1 MGYSKVVYD
10 GRTVIDLTSDTITAG
25 SLEEGKTA
33 HDAKGDSIT
42 GTMKKPTISDDGNGN
57 LRFSGITVT
66 AS

>member
-10 GRTVIDLTSDTITAG
+10 GRTLIDLTSDTITAD

-33 HDAKGDSIT
+33 HDAIT

-57 LRFSGITVT
+57 LTFSGITVT